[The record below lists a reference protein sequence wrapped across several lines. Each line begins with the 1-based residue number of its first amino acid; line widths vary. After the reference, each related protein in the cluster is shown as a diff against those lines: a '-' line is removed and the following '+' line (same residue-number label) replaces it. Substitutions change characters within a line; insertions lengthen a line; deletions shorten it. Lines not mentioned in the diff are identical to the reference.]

1 MLTGRKCCKRRKKKD
16 PFSWPFSLFSPL
28 LSIVHLAKNTTT
40 FPSCSD
46 ADALLLL
53 LLLIYASYKTTDSL
67 GFIFFFSLFV
77 HLPSLGKASSRFSS
91 SSLSRWWPPFIFR
104 SLVVAR
110 ALEWCQG
117 RYHIYIKSE
126 HLWRIDIQNDS
137 DWLASLCFLV
147 ACLLRQPNTRYA
159 STRCR

>member
-1 MLTGRKCCKRRKKKD
+1 MQDADGEKVLQEEKEKRPFLLTFL
-16 PFSWPFSLFSPL
+16 PFFSPL
-28 LSIVHLAKNTTT
+28 LSIVHLAKNTTI

-110 ALEWCQG
+110 ALE
-117 RYHIYIKSE
+117 
-126 HLWRIDIQNDS
+126 
-137 DWLASLCFLV
+137 
-147 ACLLRQPNTRYA
+147 
-159 STRCR
+159 